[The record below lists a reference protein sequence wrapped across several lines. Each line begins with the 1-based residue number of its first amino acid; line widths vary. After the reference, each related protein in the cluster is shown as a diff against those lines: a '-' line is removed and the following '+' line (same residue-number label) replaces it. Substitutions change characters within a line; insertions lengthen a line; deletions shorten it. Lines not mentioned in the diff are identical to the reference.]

1 VTTIA
6 RLARVRGLQTI
17 GAGHRQAL
25 AAVALGTVAAIVLTL
40 YHYGFS
46 ANGLGWS
53 AVQLLLGFI
62 AGWDILTRR
71 ILNVVVLPAS
81 LLVIAVR
88 AAFVPSAL
96 LESLIA
102 GAVAF
107 VVFLVLSVVVGG
119 GLGMGDVKLAGLLG
133 LLLGR
138 AALGALLAGCIAG
151 GVAAA
156 LLVATGRAGR
166 KSTFA
171 YGPYLALGGA
181 LWILVGDPPPLF

>member
-1 VTTIA
+1 MT
-6 RLARVRGLQTI
+6 RLAAVPELHTI
-17 GAGHRQAL
+17 GPGHRRAL
-25 AAVALGTVAAIVLTL
+25 AAVALGTVAAIALTL
-40 YHYGFS
+40 NHYGFT

-53 AVQLLLGFI
+53 AVQVLLGFI

-81 LLVIAVR
+81 VIVIALR
-88 AAFVPSAL
+88 AAFEPSAVPEIL
-96 LESLIA
+96 VA

-107 VVFLVLSVVVGG
+107 VVFVVLAVVGS
-119 GLGMGDVKLAGLLG
+119 GLGMGDIKLAGLLG

-138 AALGALLAGCIAG
+138 AALGALLAGVIAG

-156 LLVATGRAGR
+156 LLLASGRAGR
-166 KSTFA
+166 KSLFA

-181 LWILVGDPPPLF
+181 VWILVGSPPSLF

>member
-1 VTTIA
+1 MP
-6 RLARVRGLQTI
+6 GLQTI
-17 GAGHRQAL
+17 GPGHRWAL
-25 AAVALGTVAAIVLTL
+25 GAVAVGTVAAVVVTL
-40 YHYGFS
+40 YHYSFNS
-46 ANGLGWS
+46 NGLGWS

-71 ILNVVVLPAS
+71 ILNVVLLPAS
-81 LLVIAVR
+81 VTVIAVR

-96 LESLIA
+96 PESLIA

-107 VVFLVLSVVVGG
+107 AVFLVLVIAFGQ

-138 AALGALLAGCIAG
+138 AAVGALLAGCVVG

-156 LLVATGRAGR
+156 LLVASGRAGR

-181 LWILVGDPPPLF
+181 LWILVGDPPALF

>member
-1 VTTIA
+1 MA
-6 RLARVRGLQTI
+6 YLLLLQTI
-17 GAGHRQAL
+17 RDDHRRAI
-25 AAVALGTVAAIVLTL
+25 AAVALGTAAAVVLTFH
-40 YHYGFS
+40 HYGIN

-53 AVQLLLGFI
+53 AAQVLLGFV
-62 AGWDILTRR
+62 AAWDVVTRR
-71 ILNVVVLPAS
+71 ILNAVVLPAS
-81 LLVIAVR
+81 LIVIATR

-96 LESLIA
+96 AESLVA
-102 GAVAF
+102 GAFAF
-107 VVFLVLSVVVGG
+107 AVFLVLAIAFRG

-138 AALGALLAGCIAG
+138 AAAGGLLAGCVAG

-156 LLVATGRAGR
+156 LLVASGRAGR

-181 LWILVGDPPPLF
+181 LWILVGAPPRLY

>member
-1 VTTIA
+1 MT
-6 RLARVRGLQTI
+6 RLASVPALQTI
-17 GAGHRQAL
+17 GPGHRRAL
-25 AAVALGTVAAIVLTL
+25 AVVALATVAAVALTL
-40 YHYGFS
+40 NHYGFT

-53 AVQLLLGFI
+53 AVQLLLGFV
-62 AGWDILTRR
+62 AAWDLLTRR

-81 LLVIAVR
+81 LIVIAAR
-88 AAFVPSAL
+88 AAFEPSAL
-96 LESLIA
+96 PEILVA

-107 VVFLVLSVVVGG
+107 VVFVVLSVVGS

-138 AALGALLAGCIAG
+138 AALGALLAGVIAG

-156 LLVATGRAGR
+156 LLVASGRAGR

-181 LWILVGDPPPLF
+181 VWIFVGSPPSLF

>member
-6 RLARVRGLQTI
+6 RLARVPALQTI
-17 GAGHRQAL
+17 GPGHRRAL
-25 AAVALGTVAAIVLTL
+25 AVVALGTVAAIVLTL
-40 YHYGFS
+40 YHYGFT

-53 AVQLLLGFI
+53 VVQSLLGFI

-81 LLVIAVR
+81 LIVIVVR

-96 LESLIA
+96 PESLIA

-107 VVFLVLSVVVGG
+107 AVFVVLAVVLGG

-138 AALGALLAGCIAG
+138 AAVGALLAGCIVG
-151 GVAAA
+151 GVAATL
-156 LLVATGRAGR
+156 LLVSGRAGR

-171 YGPYLALGGA
+171 YGPYLVLGGA
-181 LWILVGDPPPLF
+181 LWILVGDPPPFL